1 MRKIIKTRHFI
12 ERSWERGYH
21 QSDINL
27 LINKMETKT
36 KKHFYL
42 INRKVLHKMGIK
54 KIDSKYLVIVLQN
67 KVLLTLFEVDNLYQF
82 LKTNRNVDFST
93 IN

>member
-1 MRKIIKTRHFI
+1 MKKIIKTQHFI

-27 LINKMETKT
+27 LINKMEIKT

-42 INRKVLHKMGIK
+42 INRRVLSEMGIK
-54 KIDSKYLVIVLQN
+54 KIDSKYLVIVIRD

-82 LKTNRNVDFST
+82 LKINRNVDFST